1 MTRVGRSSRPPF
13 KHWLLN
19 KELGRVTGIVAR
31 NPSACP
37 ATASPFHIIDL
48 CAGDGMVTEE
58 HDASPGIILKHA
70 RFAWRFDTPCRVT
83 LIERNEHT
91 YASLLKSIALRIFKQ
106 AFAPKKHRNPRSR
119 AYKSGVLCALHY
131 KAGEIE
137 HPDTRIQYS
146 PGSAE
151 SDAWHA
157 GIEEGYAS
165 WRLHQAARAARQEE
179 A

>member
-1 MTRVGRSSRPPF
+1 MTRLGRSSRIPF
-13 KHWLLN
+13 KHWLPN
-19 KELGRVTGIVAR
+19 KEL
-31 NPSACP
+31 
-37 ATASPFHIIDL
+37 
-48 CAGDGMVTEE
+48 
-58 HDASPGIILKHA
+58 
-70 RFAWRFDTPCRVT
+70 DTPCRVT

-91 YASLLKSIALRIFKQ
+91 YASLLKSLALRIFKQ